1 MDFKDLKLSDD
12 VMLAVEAAGYTVP
25 TPIQEQAIPA
35 VLAGRDLVG
44 SAQTGTGK
52 TAAFTLPMLTLFN
65 KPGGLRGLIVEP
77 TRELALQVE
86 ESLKKFSQFS
96 PLRIGVM
103 YGGVGYGEQSEKLKR
118 GMDIWVGT
126 PGRLLDYLERGELSL
141 KDLEIVVL
149 DEADR
154 LLDMGFMP
162 DVKRLLKQCPAKRQ
176 TLLFSATIPPE
187 IESLATWAL
196 KDPLTI
202 QIGIKRSPSELV
214 DHALYPVATAQ
225 KFDLLHELLERT
237 HFNSVIVFCRMKSGA
252 DMVAAKLL
260 QEGHKV
266 VAMHSDRSQKEREE
280 ALAGFREG
288 KYEVLVATDIASRG
302 LDIAGVTHVINY
314 DVPQHPEDYVHRI
327 GRTGRALTEGD
338 AFTLFTSE
346 DMTHVQAIEKFI
358 ARPIARK
365 RLENFKYTYT
375 VLLSLK
381 DGEDLPKM
389 RVAGGRVGSKGYSFA
404 PARR

>member
-1 MDFKDLKLSDD
+1 MTNPNSFGSRATLE
-12 VMLAVEAAGYTVP
+12 VGGRNYTYFRLDSLNSP
-25 TPIQEQAIPA
+25 SGGNAS
-35 VLAGRDLVG
+35 R
-44 SAQTGTGK
+44 
-52 TAAFTLPMLTLFN
+52 LPF
-65 KPGGLRGLIVEP
+65 
-77 TRELALQVE
+77 
-86 ESLKKFSQFS
+86 SLKILLENL
-96 PLRIGVM
+96 LRNEDGNFV
-103 YGGVGYGEQSEKLKR
+103 KA
-118 GMDIWVGT
+118 
-126 PGRLLDYLERGELSL
+126 
-141 KDLEIVVL
+141 
-149 DEADR
+149 AD
-154 LLDMGFMP
+154 
-162 DVKRLLKQCPAKRQ
+162 
-176 TLLFSATIPPE
+176 
-187 IESLATWAL
+187 IESLAKWAL

-202 QIGIKRSPSELV
+202 QVGIRRAPSELV
-214 DHALYPVATAQ
+214 DHALYPVANAQ
-225 KFDLLHELLERT
+225 KFELLHELLERT
-237 HFNSVIVFCRMKSGA
+237 HYQSVIVFCRMKSGA

-280 ALAGFREG
+280 ALLGFREG

-338 AFTLFTSE
+338 AFTLFTSD
-346 DMTHVQAIEKFI
+346 DMTHVQAIERFI
-358 ARPIARK
+358 ARPIQRK